1 VSAAGAPPRFSPPKI
16 AQVELHVRDL
26 AEAKA
31 FYCGVLGLEAVGEFG
46 DSLFV
51 RCGETNLIIQA
62 SPDPKP
68 SSVVY
73 FSADGCVPEATE
85 ALSAQGVRFSEVPRR
100 IARNHQ
106 GVDVW
111 LGFFADPAGNRL
123 ALIANMPVEAA

>member
-1 VSAAGAPPRFSPPKI
+1 MSFSPPRI
-16 AQVELHVRDL
+16 AQVELHCRDL
-26 AEAKA
+26 GAARD
-31 FYCGVLGLEAVGEFG
+31 FYCGVLGLQAVGQFG

-62 SPDPKP
+62 SASPKP

-73 FSADGCVPEATE
+73 FSADGCVREATAALTARGVAFTE
-85 ALSAQGVRFSEVPRR
+85 APRR

-111 LGFFADPAGNRL
+111 LGFFDDPAGNKL
-123 ALIANMPVEAA
+123 ALIANMPVEAE